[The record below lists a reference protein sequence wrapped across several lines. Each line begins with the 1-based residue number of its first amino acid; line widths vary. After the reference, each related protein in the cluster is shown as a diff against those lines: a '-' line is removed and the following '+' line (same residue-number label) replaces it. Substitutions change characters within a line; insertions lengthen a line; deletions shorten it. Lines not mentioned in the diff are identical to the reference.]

1 MKESPLSPL
10 HARLGASM
18 DNEDGWSMPR
28 HFSNLLEEHLAA
40 HSSCGIFDI
49 SHLAKIS
56 VLGHGAHTWLDS
68 QLSNNVDRC
77 HDGYGQRTLMLNEEG
92 NIIDKI
98 TLFRETAGRFFLL
111 GSAAL
116 AEEDFAW
123 LSRHRPDGS
132 IELQNETDR
141 WSAMALY
148 GPDSEK
154 IFSRVLRGLDMPL
167 PMTFQRVHY
176 QNSDLLLTRAG
187 LEADEGFELFC
198 PASSGISWFESFIG
212 AGAIPCGTAT
222 RECLRLERASASPG
236 RSPDRMTPGEASLL
250 HLCDRRK
257 RYTGSAAVHRQLTQ
271 KPERRLASLHCT
283 QASEAP
289 HPGDSVQDEHG
300 ARVGSVTSGA
310 ISPKEGLGIALA
322 SLLPRL
328 CSPGTRLNILIRG
341 RAIPAIVSEQTL
353 C

>member
-1 MKESPLSPL
+1 ML
-10 HARLGASM
+10 
-18 DNEDGWSMPR
+18 DEDGWSMPR

-40 HSSCGIFDI
+40 RSACGIFDI

-68 QLSNNVDRC
+68 QLSNNIDHC
-77 HDGYGQRTLMLNEEG
+77 NDGYGQRTLMLDEEG

-116 AEEDFAW
+116 AEEDFSW
-123 LSRHRPDGS
+123 LSEHRPDGS
-132 IELQNETDR
+132 IELQNETTR

-176 QNSDLLLTRAG
+176 QNNDLLLTRAG
-187 LEADEGFELFC
+187 LETDEGFELFC

-212 AGAIPCGTAT
+212 AGAIPCGAAT
-222 RECLRLERASASPG
+222 RESLRLERANVSPG
-236 RSPDRMTPGEASLL
+236 RNPDRMNPSEASLM
-250 HLCDRRK
+250 HLCNREK
-257 RYTGSAAVHRQLTQ
+257 KYTGSAAVHRQLTQ
-271 KPERRLASLHCT
+271 EPARRLASLRCT
-283 QASEAP
+283 QTSEAP
-289 HPGDSVQDEHG
+289 RPGDSVQDEHG
-300 ARVGSVTSGA
+300 SPVGSITSGSL
-310 ISPKEGLGIALA
+310 SPEEGLGIALA
-322 SLLPRL
+322 SLLPHL
-328 CSPGTRLNILIRG
+328 CHPGTRLNILIRG
-341 RAIPAIVSEQTL
+341 RAVPAIVSQQSI